1 MGAPPNEDQMADM
14 LSDPA
19 TAQMLNEALNNP
31 QMIDLMIQSNPTL
44 RQMGPQAREVL
55 QSPMF
60 RQMMTNPDMLR
71 QAAQMRRMMGGGAG
85 ASAFPAPGVT
95 DTTPE
100 GAAGTTP
107 TPGQANAPPVN
118 PFAMLGGAGA
128 AGNPF
133 AMMFNPAAFGT

>member
-19 TAQMLNEALNNP
+19 TAQMMNEALSNP

-44 RQMGPQAREVL
+44 RQMGPQAREIL

-60 RQMMTNPDMLR
+60 RQVMTNPDMIR
-71 QAAQMRRMMGGGAG
+71 QAAAMRRMMGGGG
-85 ASAFPAPGVT
+85 GSAFPAPGAT

-100 GAAGTTP
+100 GAAASSP
-107 TPGQANAPPVN
+107 
-118 PFAMLGGAGA
+118 
-128 AGNPF
+128 
-133 AMMFNPAAFGT
+133 